1 MSRARSAGNVESSAR
16 ERTESESA
24 ICGERR
30 GEQGAYDHETIR
42 KFAHTLRNPLNGARL
57 HLLFLERELNGLGA
71 SADALDSARL
81 IDAEISRIAELLK
94 ALVESPRAPEKT
106 RTLISLRSLCARAIE
121 LLSDDAREVGVDV
134 GADFEDPD
142 LLLEVHR
149 QEMEQVLFDLLHRAL
164 QGALAGGGR
173 VLLRARRDAD
183 AGQAAIEIQ
192 HDGSCSS
199 PGIDPGMDSQ
209 ATDFSVAMR
218 IVADH
223 GGTID
228 VVTRPGQTSF
238 HVKLP
243 LSRGERAASGE

>member
-1 MSRARSAGNVESSAR
+1 MARARSAGNVEQGAPD
-16 ERTESESA
+16 RTESERS
-24 ICGERR
+24 ICGMPAGYD
-30 GEQGAYDHETIR
+30 GEQIR
-42 KFAHTLRNPLNGARL
+42 KFAHALRNPLNGARL
-57 HLLFLERELNGLGA
+57 HLLFLQRELDVLGA
-71 SADALDSARL
+71 SADALDSARV
-81 IDAEISRIAELLK
+81 IDSEIGRIAELLSE
-94 ALVESPRAPEKT
+94 LLESPRSAGKT
-106 RTLISLRSLCARAIE
+106 RTPVSLRSLCARALE

-134 GADFEDPD
+134 GTELEDPD

-183 AGQAAIEIQ
+183 TGQAAIEIQ

-199 PGIDPGMDSQ
+199 PGLAPSIESH
-209 ATDFSVAMR
+209 AADFSVAMR

-228 VVTRPGQTSF
+228 VVTRPGHTCF

-243 LSRGERAASGE
+243 LSRSERAASASEWG